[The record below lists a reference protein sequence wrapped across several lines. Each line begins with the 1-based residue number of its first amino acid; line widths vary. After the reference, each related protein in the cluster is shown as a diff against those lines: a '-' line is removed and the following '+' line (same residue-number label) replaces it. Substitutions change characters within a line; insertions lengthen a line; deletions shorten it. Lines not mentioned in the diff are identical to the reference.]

1 MNEPQVIFTGDSLT
15 VVVEGKTET
24 MNSSHPNWYRAV
36 QALRE
41 EKYEDLAGMFD
52 VATGIEDF
60 TEGNIRVTDGKLHYQ
75 EQEIHNHVVDRIF
88 DFMQR
93 GIPHKPLVKFLDNLM
108 QNPSKRAVDEL
119 YRFLEH
125 KSMPLTHDGN
135 FVAYKSVTK
144 GFKDHYSKTFN
155 NTVGQELSMIR
166 NTVCDDANVGC
177 SEGFHAGSYEYAK
190 SFGSNEDSVV
200 MRVEINPKDVVSVPN
215 DSDHQKLRTCRYKV
229 VEECEH
235 IMYEPIY
242 RSDDHLSVVD
252 NGSEETEVI
261 RHIGSLL
268 TKWMGGP
275 NASNN

>member
-36 QALRE
+36 QTLRE

-52 VATGIEDF
+52 VAAGIEDF
-60 TEGNIRVTDGKLHYQ
+60 TEGNIRVTNGELHYQ
-75 EQEIHNHVVDRIF
+75 D
-88 DFMQR
+88 
-93 GIPHKPLVKFLDNLM
+93 HKPLVKFLDNLM

-144 GFKDHYSKTFN
+144 GFKDHYSKMFDN
-155 NTVGQELSMIR
+155 AVGQELSMIR

-261 RHIGSLL
+261 RHIGGLL
-268 TKWMGGP
+268 SKWMGGP
-275 NASNN
+275 SASNN